1 MKKSIIPD
9 VGCVIEQSF
18 QLCIDYT
25 PFVLF
30 LLRVRFTA
38 VSQGRITPVRLQ
50 TVTDVSACRQQNIW
64 PFFSILEIDWLFN
77 WFVRTDCPL
86 IVGKLH
92 HILQK
97 DFSEESTEDM
107 N

>member
-1 MKKSIIPD
+1 MSAVWLNSRSSSALITRRLCFFFS
-9 VGCVIEQSF
+9 VCVLRLYHKVESLQS
-18 QLCIDYT
+18 
-25 PFVLF
+25 
-30 LLRVRFTA
+30 
-38 VSQGRITPVRLQ
+38 VSRLWLMSQ
-50 TVTDVSACRQQNIW
+50 PADSKNIW